1 MYIDYQEIIRYPF
14 STLLMCRF
22 PEIRTAS
29 IRSVCC
35 LIAAAFFSIAAAG
48 VPHNCVAQQS
58 NAERASALAKTSM
71 ELLEGG
77 STEEAY
83 RVADQAMRLSRNSYN
98 VLVAMGR
105 VMLELP
111 SRKGRALQHL
121 ERAVALEPENTEA
134 RYYTALAHIHFSQT
148 DILRSSAR
156 KALREL
162 DKIIATDP
170 SHFDAHYQRGLVLRD
185 SYKDFDAARE
195 AFQHQIDAT
204 PNHVDARFALLEID
218 MGMGNWDSA
227 IEAAES
233 ALSKDP
239 NRWEIYPYLAG
250 AHWKAGRFAEAME
263 VFERYFT
270 VAPERELNLYMNL
283 GLILTP
289 SEKMEFSG
297 LDDEGRQTY
306 WGYYWRTRDPDQKT
320 EVNERLLEHFIRI
333 AYARLEFSKS
343 NWPWDTRGDLF
354 VRYGEPD
361 IRTGPG
367 RPYAM
372 DLIDDDWDFYEKKK
386 NLYLE
391 LGLSPPTY
399 WPDSFGGGDPGE
411 AMGRVDG
418 GGTVERWIY
427 TDRGL
432 DFTFDNPVMSGRYLR
447 TDATSIIAD
456 AMEVHMP
463 SLSLEEEKIETF
475 DPLQSAVTFRGAD
488 GKTRLEYSIGILPDD
503 FGMFRSPTGAYSYI
517 NLQMELFSP
526 DWRPIAD
533 AVDRV
538 SNLPTTPQVTIRG
551 NPLFVHATQLEVEP
565 GEYILAT
572 LLVDPETR
580 RQATSYEPVVLPDY
594 SGSHLM
600 LSEIMLAARIT
611 PITPG
616 RRGRFIKGSLEV
628 LPLPGRTLGASQP
641 LFVYFEIYNLSKNA
655 VGATEYTV
663 KYAVAEASD
672 NNALLSRL
680 YQGLRS
686 LVGWGERRTEISS
699 EITGSGIQR
708 DVFTYLEIDMS
719 RSKPGVYELL
729 VAVTDLVGG
738 STTLSTVIFR
748 TLPILR

>member
-1 MYIDYQEIIRYPF
+1 MKYIHVGK
-14 STLLMCRF
+14 
-22 PEIRTAS
+22 TAS
-29 IRSVCC
+29 HGIVFLLLAGGLFSVT
-35 LIAAAFFSIAAAG
+35 
-48 VPHNCVAQQS
+48 VTPRNCNAQQS
-58 NAERASALAKTSM
+58 AAGRASALAKTSI
-71 ELLEGG
+71 ELLEKGNA
-77 STEEAY
+77 EEAY
-83 RVADQAMRLSRNSYN
+83 RVADQAMRLSRNSYD

-111 SRKGRALQHL
+111 SRTGRALRHL
-121 ERAVALEPENTEA
+121 ERAVAMEPENTEA
-134 RYYTALAHIHFSQT
+134 RYYAALAHIRFSQT
-148 DILRSSAR
+148 DILNSSAR

-162 DKIIATDP
+162 DRIIAIDP
-170 SHFDAHYQRGLVLRD
+170 SHFDAHYQRGLVLSD
-185 SYKDFDAARE
+185 SFEDFDAAKE
-195 AFQHQIDAT
+195 AFQHQIDVT
-204 PNHVDARFALLEID
+204 PNHVDARFALLELE
-218 MGMGNWDSA
+218 MGLGDWDSA
-227 IEAAES
+227 IEAAEM
-233 ALSKDP
+233 ALSKDTD
-239 NRWEIYPYLAG
+239 RWEIYPYLAG
-250 AHWKAGRFAEAME
+250 AHWKAGRFEDAME

-270 VAPERELNLYMNL
+270 VAPEKELNLYMNL
-283 GLILTP
+283 GLVLTP
-289 SEKMEFSG
+289 SEQREYSR

-306 WGYYWRTRDPDQKT
+306 WGHYWRTRDPDQKT
-320 EVNERLLEHFIRI
+320 NVNERLLEHFIRI

-343 NWPWDTRGDLF
+343 GWPWDSRGNLF

-391 LGLSPPTY
+391 LGLSPPPY
-399 WPDSFGGGDPGE
+399 MPDRFGGGDPGD

-418 GGTVERWIY
+418 GGTAERWIY

-432 DFTFDNPVMSGRYLR
+432 DLTFDNPVMSGRYLR
-447 TDATSIIAD
+447 TDVTSTVAD

-463 SLSLEEEKIETF
+463 SLSVEEEKIETF

-517 NLQMELFSP
+517 DLQMELFSP

-533 AVDRV
+533 AVDMV

-565 GEYILAT
+565 GEYILSA
-572 LLVDPETR
+572 LLVDPEAG
-580 RQATSYEPVVLPDY
+580 RQATSDETVVLPDY
-594 SGSHLM
+594 SGNHLM
-600 LSEIMLAARIT
+600 LSEIMPAARIT
-611 PITPG
+611 EITPG

-628 LPLPGRTLGASQP
+628 LPLPGRTLGADQS
-641 LFVYFEIYNLSKNA
+641 LFVYFEIYNLSKDTI
-655 VGATEYTV
+655 GATEYTV

-686 LVGWGERRTEISS
+686 LVGWGERRAEISS
-699 EITGSGIQR
+699 KITRSGIQR

-729 VAVTDLVGG
+729 VEVTDLVGG
-738 STTLSTVIFR
+738 STALSTVIFR
-748 TLPILR
+748 TLPALR